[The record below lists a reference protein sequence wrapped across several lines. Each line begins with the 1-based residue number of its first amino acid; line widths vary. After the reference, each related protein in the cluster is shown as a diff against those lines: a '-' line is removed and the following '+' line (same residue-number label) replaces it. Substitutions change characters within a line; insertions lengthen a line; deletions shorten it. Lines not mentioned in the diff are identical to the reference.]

1 MRVLDED
8 NKIKISIHTPAKG
21 VTMVINMAENTEDIS
36 IHTPAKGVTIL
47 KLSTGTIYRN
57 FNPHSREGSDGGG
70 VYTFGEIAISIH
82 TPAKGV
88 TKRQGAGVFIC
99 KISIHTPAKGVTEV
113 ALTVFIKNN
122 YFNPHSRE
130 GSDCKNSYTL
140 IKLYAIFCTK

>member
-88 TKRQGAGVFIC
+88 TDYGIAGD
-99 KISIHTPAKGVTEV
+99 
-113 ALTVFIKNN
+113 TVSRD
-122 YFNPHSRE
+122 FNPHSRE
-130 GSDCKNSYTL
+130 GSDVCVC
-140 IKLYAIFCTK
+140 I